1 MRGRGAGDSGRG
13 RSRGRDSDRGQ
24 AHALEGV
31 SAALLV
37 VLSLLFALQI
47 VATGPLAA
55 STAREHV
62 SNQLR
67 GAGEGTI
74 AVADERDDLHAA
86 LLYWNDTGGKFHG
99 ADLDSLYVDR
109 APPNAFGD
117 LLEATF
123 PGNRTVY
130 NVVLRYRGEND
141 TRESLTM
148 VYSGEPTEGA
158 VTVRRTVTLYDEDRL
173 RAADGSR
180 TGVTISGAG
189 DRFYAEDVAPGP
201 VYNVVVVEVTIWR
214 V

>member
-1 MRGRGAGDSGRG
+1 
-13 RSRGRDSDRGQ
+13 
-24 AHALEGV
+24 
-31 SAALLV
+31 V

-67 GAGEGTI
+67 GAGEGTVAI
-74 AVADERDDLHAA
+74 AHERDDLHAA
-86 LLYWNDTGGKFHG
+86 LLYWNETGGEFHG
-99 ADLDSLYVDR
+99 ADLESLYVDR
-109 APPNAFGD
+109 APPNDFGD

-130 NVVLRYRGEND
+130 NVVLRYRGANH
-141 TRESLTM
+141 TRKSLTM

-158 VTVRRTVTLYDEDRL
+158 VTVRRTVTLYDGDRL
-173 RAADGSR
+173 RAADGTR
-180 TGVTISGAG
+180 TAATLGANEN
-189 DRFYAEDVAPGP
+189 RFYAGDVAPGP

>member
-1 MRGRGAGDSGRG
+1 MRGRASG
-13 RSRGRDSDRGQ
+13 SDRGQ
-24 AHALEGV
+24 AHTLEGV

-86 LLYWNDTGGKFHG
+86 LLYWNETGGKFHG

-109 APPNAFGD
+109 APPNDFGD
-117 LLEATF
+117 LLEETF
-123 PGNRTVY
+123 PGTRTVY
-130 NVVLRYRGEND
+130 NVVLRYRGANG
-141 TRESLTM
+141 TRKSLTM

-158 VTVRRTVTLYDEDRL
+158 VTVRRTVTLYDGDRL

-180 TGVTISGAG
+180 TGTAIGATG
-189 DRFYAEDVAPGP
+189 NRFYAGDVAAGP